1 MFNNIRHLR
10 FVVSVAR
17 AKSLQQA
24 AQELMISES
33 AVSTAIKS
41 VEEEVGYSIFVRR
54 PARALT
60 LTPAGRDF
68 IAEAVAFLD
77 QAEAF
82 HSRVVGLGN
91 DMTGT
96 VRLAMGASFAAVVA
110 PALLKAVRAEHPRLT
125 IELTEC
131 ELPELLTRLRNGDD
145 DLALTYDLGQAPD
158 IEMRRVLEV
167 RPYVVVSSLSGARTG
182 DMVSLRDLAERPL
195 LMLDEPVASQ
205 YILQLFRNLGL
216 EPKVAMYAK
225 SIRLLGALV
234 SEDFGY
240 AVYFLR
246 SARNERSDAP
256 IARLHIEEPVPS
268 HHLALALPRR
278 RVSTART
285 EAVAEICEATLRAMG
300 PSIAFR

>member
-41 VEEEVGYSIFVRR
+41 IEEEVGYSIFVRR

-68 IAEAVAFLD
+68 ISEAVAFLD

-82 HSRVVGLGN
+82 HSRAVGLGN

-96 VRLAMGASFAAVVA
+96 VRLAMGASFAAPVA
-110 PALLKAVRAEHPRLT
+110 PALLKAVREKHPRLT
-125 IELTEC
+125 VELTEC
-131 ELPELLTRLRNGDD
+131 ELPELLTRLRTGED
-145 DLALTYDLGQAPD
+145 DLALTYDLGEAHD
-158 IEMRRVLEV
+158 VEMRRVLEV
-167 RPYVVVSSLSGARTG
+167 RPYIVVSSLTG
-182 DMVSLRDLAERPL
+182 HSTGGTVALRDFADKPL
-195 LMLDEPVASQ
+195 LMLDEPVVSQ

-216 EPKVAMYAK
+216 EPKIAMHPK

-246 SARNERSDAP
+246 SPRNERTDSP
-256 IARLHIEEPVPS
+256 ITRLHIEEPIPT

-285 EAVAEICEATLRAMG
+285 EAVAAICEATLRAMG
-300 PSIAFR
+300 PSLAFR